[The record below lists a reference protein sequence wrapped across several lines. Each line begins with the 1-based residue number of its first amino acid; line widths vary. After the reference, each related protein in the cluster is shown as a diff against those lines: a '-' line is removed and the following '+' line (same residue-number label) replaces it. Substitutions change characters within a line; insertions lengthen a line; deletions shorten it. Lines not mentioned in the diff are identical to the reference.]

1 MSAAENLYETDV
13 THEVIHIY
21 ELDPEPPPV
30 LPPPKP
36 NIPVT
41 DGSTD
46 PPKPKS
52 MHGFKPKNRHEKIE
66 HSRYFHRCPTR
77 YTIDVSAVL
86 LGDFTRVSYGGGT
99 QLDPS
104 PDILLDESG

>member
-52 MHGFKPKNRHEKIE
+52 ATVQATQSVTIVATTSVLRSTATTIT
-66 HSRYFHRCPTR
+66 PT
-77 YTIDVSAVL
+77 TIVATVSS
-86 LGDFTRVSYGGGT
+86 TVSST
-99 QLDPS
+99 AQATITSKQQISKQS
-104 PDILLDESG
+104 PD